1 MFDLKKTLLA
11 LLFSSSEALT
21 IRQIQNVVQ
30 RFHEQAE
37 SERVEAGEDAAEPGE
52 DAGQSVLQDL
62 LDQVPSLLTAAQIRE
77 AMATVSADLEQ
88 RKEVW
93 RLVEAVEGYKLV
105 IAPEHA
111 DWVRLL
117 RNEPRPRRLS
127 AAQMETLAIVAY
139 RQPVTRAE
147 VEAIRGVS
155 SDNALNRLQ
164 ERGLVEVIG
173 RADLPGR
180 PMQYGTARAFL
191 EFVGLRSLDE
201 LPASDV
207 LSPQQINEWIRRAT
221 EPEAAPTQQD
231 LGLGD
236 Q

>member
-11 LLFSSSEALT
+11 LLFSSSEPLT

-37 SERVEAGEDAAEPGE
+37 ADTSEANDEIAEPPA
-52 DAGQSVLQDL
+52 DAGQGVLQSL

-77 AMATVSADLEQ
+77 AMRGITVELEQ
-88 RKEVW
+88 KQEPW
-93 RLVEAVEGYKLV
+93 RLVEGVEGYKLA

-117 RNEPRPRRLS
+117 RNEPRPKRLS
-127 AAQMETLAIVAY
+127 AAQMETVAIVAY

-147 VEAIRGVS
+147 IEAIRGVS
-155 SDNALNRLQ
+155 SDNALNRLMDRALI
-164 ERGLVEVIG
+164 EIKG

-180 PMQYGTARAFL
+180 PIQYGTTKGFL
-191 EFVGLRSLDE
+191 DFIGLRSLDE

-207 LSPQQINEWIRRAT
+207 LSPQQINDWIRRAT
-221 EPEAAPTQQD
+221 EPEPGPTQQD
-231 LGLGD
+231 LGFGD